1 MTNPGWTIGTAP
13 DCHMTIV
20 DEYASAHHARITQT
34 PDGSVYVEDL
44 GSTNG
49 TYITRDGFTT
59 KAVGPTRIWPG
70 DTIIIGRTKIPW
82 SLKP

>member
-20 DEYASAHHARITQT
+20 DEYASPIHALITRDT
-34 PDGSVYVEDL
+34 DGRVYVEDL

-49 TYITRDGFTT
+49 TRVTHHGATHKVIAPRQ
-59 KAVGPTRIWPG
+59 IWPG